1 MIARLHGNNV
11 LAGIILFG
19 RHYLVWQALSCLAGL
34 VKMYLI
40 AESHLNPGNSFN
52 FTFLEKNKHITYL
65 NLSLPGPIIAR
76 LHDNNVLA
84 GIIFFGRPCKDVIAE
99 SHLNSGSHFNFTFIE
114 KFKHKTYLSLPG
126 PMIAR
131 LHGNNVLAGII
142 SFGRPCKGVIPESH
156 LNSGSCFNF
165 TFTEKNKHITYLYL
179 SLPGP
184 MIARLHRNNV
194 LAGIISFG

>member
-19 RHYLVWQALSCLAGL
+19 RPCKDV
-34 VKMYLI
+34 I
-40 AESHLNPGNSFN
+40 AEIHLNPGYSFS

-99 SHLNSGSHFNFTFIE
+99 SHHNSGSRFNFTFIL
-114 KFKHKTYLSLPG
+114 KYKYVTYLSL
-126 PMIAR
+126 
-131 LHGNNVLAGII
+131 
-142 SFGRPCKGVIPESH
+142 
-156 LNSGSCFNF
+156 
-165 TFTEKNKHITYLYL
+165 
-179 SLPGP
+179 
-184 MIARLHRNNV
+184 
-194 LAGIISFG
+194 